1 MAVPIDSVTS
11 VLKRFKSSLRRDGLH
26 LKLGPIGETTQ
37 GVFQALHI
45 LYQGSP
51 DKANTARSC
60 INDYL
65 ANRDLY
71 LQRSK
76 DMQQAIQRNQGPVQK
91 SNSKYGAWYV
101 ATKWTAAASGTA
113 KRRWSPFDALGFST
127 AKTSHGPVASGQSKT
142 RNSRSYIEK
151 K

>member
-1 MAVPIDSVTS
+1 MEVAVPIDSVKS
-11 VLKRFKSSLRRDGLH
+11 VLKRFKSTLRSDGLH

-65 ANRDLY
+65 ANKDLY

-76 DMQQAIQRNQGPVQK
+76 DIQQVIQRNQGPVQK
-91 SNSKYGAWYV
+91 SNPKYAVWYV
-101 ATKWTAAASGTA
+101 AAKWTAAASGTA
-113 KRRWSPFDALGFST
+113 KRKLSPFDARGFS
-127 AKTSHGPVASGQSKT
+127 KTKSSHGTVASGQS
-142 RNSRSYIEK
+142 SA
-151 K
+151 